1 MVLAGRG
8 AEGERLRLLAHDLDI
23 EKHVTFTGFVP
34 DDMLPS
40 VYASA
45 SCFVN
50 ACTAELQCIA
60 LLEAMATGLPAIG
73 ANAVALP
80 ELIHTGENGY
90 LFTPGDVDE
99 LAKAMIRM
107 FADTVR
113 MKQMSEQSLKIVAH
127 HDIRN
132 ILTSFE
138 DFYRATLEKNTKQ

>member
-1 MVLAGRG
+1 
-8 AEGERLRLLAHDLDI
+8 
-23 EKHVTFTGFVP
+23 
-34 DDMLPS
+34 
-40 VYASA
+40 
-45 SCFVN
+45 
-50 ACTAELQCIA
+50 
-60 LLEAMATGLPAIG
+60 MATGLPAIG